1 LLSTSNAVVQQG
13 SYKISLNSD
22 LVNLITLKSLVYL
35 HKGLKDNAIS
45 LDIGL
50 TLIHFNIVHLGSCKF
65 F

>member
-1 LLSTSNAVVQQG
+1 MQKG

-22 LVNLITLKSLVYL
+22 LVNLIILKSLVYL

-45 LDIGL
+45 LGIGL
-50 TLIHFNIVHLGSCKF
+50 TLIHFDIVYLGSWKF